1 MRGFVA
7 TAGLGSLLILS
18 ASGSIAFAD
27 NASFRFANNTPETIY
42 VKLHSEARAGWKW
55 PDARKSWILN
65 PGQKG
70 TVAAGACEAN
80 EKICFGA
87 NNKDRSR
94 SWGVSLD
101 GKKGCANCCTH
112 CGKSEGWTLTEH
124 SDPPSQPHNSIDDGP
139 ALHPADD

>member
-7 TAGLGSLLILS
+7 TVGLGSLLILS

-65 PGQKG
+65 PGQKALWRQEPVKQ
-70 TVAAGACEAN
+70 T
-80 EKICFGA
+80 
-87 NNKDRSR
+87 
-94 SWGVSLD
+94 
-101 GKKGCANCCTH
+101 KK
-112 CGKSEGWTLTEH
+112 STLAPTTRIAP
-124 SDPPSQPHNSIDDGP
+124 DLGG
-139 ALHPADD
+139 